1 MHRRHIFKE
10 EELDESATC
19 KDFLQVQQEGSRMI
33 KRKQKNHNLDAI
45 ISVGYRIKSK
55 RATRFRIWATQRL
68 KKYLIQG
75 YTINEK
81 RLAQK
86 QQEIQTLKDGI
97 RILSRATEE
106 QSADKTDKPIISNE
120 ALATM
125 TLFVVT
131 SKLEEMETVKKLT
144 ISVLNRR

>member
-1 MHRRHIFKE
+1 
-10 EELDESATC
+10 
-19 KDFLQVQQEGSRMI
+19 MI